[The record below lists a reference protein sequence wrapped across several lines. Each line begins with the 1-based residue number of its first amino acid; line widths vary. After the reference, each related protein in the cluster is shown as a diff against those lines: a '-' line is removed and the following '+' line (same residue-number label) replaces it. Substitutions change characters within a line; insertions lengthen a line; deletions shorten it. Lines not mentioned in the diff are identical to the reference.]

1 MGAVATIG
9 MAALKRVELLIDRE
23 KGEAWLRPVKTPA
36 PAYNHNRLGAVFTPA
51 GPQGEDLL
59 AHVAAGS
66 PAAEAGI
73 RDGDVLLK
81 IGALDATKWRTDP
94 QVLPLSRFWQRA
106 AGTKFDLG
114 IRRGSEV
121 IHVNVTLRDI
131 LPPAK
136 VGN

>member
-1 MGAVATIG
+1 M
-9 MAALKRVELLIDRE
+9 
-23 KGEAWLRPVKTPA
+23 
-36 PAYNHNRLGAVFTPA
+36 
-51 GPQGEDLL
+51 
-59 AHVAAGS
+59 
-66 PAAEAGI
+66 
-73 RDGDVLLK
+73 K